1 VVKSLLTK
9 QAAGNE
15 SFSPSTVIA
24 SPVPDFVKQVAHSGA
39 LRDDRADVETIASD
53 HPNRHPRGALARLR
67 RGAAGQ
73 GHRGSEGPWAEAD
86 TSESLASSLGALA
99 QLDAPIFV
107 AGTAG
112 LEHRN
117 GAEHD
122 AFFDP
127 ASGRVIKLTLPGEF
141 GAWGGLDE
149 YLQRMAWVNELFDD
163 DWLFEG
169 WVRYPNEDR
178 PRLVT
183 SQPWYRVRPEHPEPD
198 MDEIDAYM
206 WRAGFLKAY
215 DGAWI
220 HRDREIVASD
230 AVPKNFVLDVA
241 DFVQPIDVILLAP
254 DDEQWE
260 RLQNMARSLPQ
271 HEAG

>member
-1 VVKSLLTK
+1 MEEAVIV
-9 QAAGNE
+9 E
-15 SFSPSTVIA
+15 SFEPPATVISPSPAFI
-24 SPVPDFVKQVAHSGA
+24 KRVAHPGA
-39 LRDDRADVETIASD
+39 LRDATEDVEAITSD
-53 HPNRHPRGALARLR
+53 HPDRDPRGALARLR

-73 GHRGSEGPWAEAD
+73 GHRGSEGTWAEAD
-86 TSESLASSLGALA
+86 ADTTGSGGIGVLGEIEARRF
-99 QLDAPIFV
+99 IE
-107 AGTAG
+107 GISG
-112 LEHRN
+112 LEYRN

-122 AFFDP
+122 VRFDP

-141 GAWGGLDE
+141 GAWGGLEE

-163 DWLFEG
+163 DWLVEG

-183 SQPWYRVRPEHPEPD
+183 SQPWYRVSPEHPEPN

-206 WRAGFLKAY
+206 WRVGFLKAY

-241 DFVQPIDVILLAP
+241 GFVQPIDVILLAP

-271 HEAG
+271 M